1 MNFPDILHEKDNIV
15 QKNGSLRENI
25 KNLPPSVYGNWGL
38 FWFSLGQYAGKEYGG
53 MDFSDILHGKD
64 NIVQKNGSLKED
76 IKVLPLSVYGAWG
89 LFWFSLGRYAGKE
102 YGGMN
107 FPDILHEK
115 DNIVQKNGSLKEDIK
130 VLPPSV
136 MHLGAILV

>member
-1 MNFPDILHEKDNIV
+1 
-15 QKNGSLRENI
+15 
-25 KNLPPSVYGNWGL
+25 
-38 FWFSLGQYAGKEYGG
+38 
-53 MDFSDILHGKD
+53 
-64 NIVQKNGSLKED
+64 
-76 IKVLPLSVYGAWG
+76 
-89 LFWFSLGRYAGKE
+89 
-102 YGGMN
+102 MN

>member
-1 MNFPDILHEKDNIV
+1 
-15 QKNGSLRENI
+15 
-25 KNLPPSVYGNWGL
+25 
-38 FWFSLGQYAGKEYGG
+38 